1 MEPLR
6 LDADGRKANALHLGI
21 LLRLQIVALRRK
33 WLQAVSITFGEARA
47 WQPLPET
54 CAGVVEQMVLR
65 VPERRCFHVRFGS
78 LADAL
83 VNISLMSASGCKA
96 DITLTLFTD
105 DLRPQ
110 GGPRFMVPP
119 EANLLFRNL
128 SRTPFVTRL

>member
-21 LLRLQIVALRRK
+21 LLRLQIVAVRRK

-54 CAGVVEQMVLR
+54 CAGVVEQVVLR

-78 LADAL
+78 QAARQGNSTRTAAFEGKPD
-83 VNISLMSASGCKA
+83 VPNWSIS
-96 DITLTLFTD
+96 
-105 DLRPQ
+105 
-110 GGPRFMVPP
+110 
-119 EANLLFRNL
+119 
-128 SRTPFVTRL
+128 

>member
-54 CAGVVEQMVLR
+54 CAGVVELVVLR

-78 LADAL
+78 EA
-83 VNISLMSASGCKA
+83 ASHHRS
-96 DITLTLFTD
+96 T
-105 DLRPQ
+105 
-110 GGPRFMVPP
+110 
-119 EANLLFRNL
+119 
-128 SRTPFVTRL
+128 

>member
-21 LLRLQIVALRRK
+21 LLRLQIVAVRRK

-54 CAGVVEQMVLR
+54 CAGVVEQVVLR

-78 LADAL
+78 LADPL
-83 VNISLMSASGCKA
+83 TNISLMAAFGRIPDA
-96 DITLTLFTD
+96 
-105 DLRPQ
+105 
-110 GGPRFMVPP
+110 
-119 EANLLFRNL
+119 
-128 SRTPFVTRL
+128 